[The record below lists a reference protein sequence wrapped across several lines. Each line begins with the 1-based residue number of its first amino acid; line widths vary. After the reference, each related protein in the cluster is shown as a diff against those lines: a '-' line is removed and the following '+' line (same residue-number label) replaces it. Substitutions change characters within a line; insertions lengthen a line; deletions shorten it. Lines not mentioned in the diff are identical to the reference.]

1 MSAPCHYSSRCL
13 KDYLAYAII
22 IPIKSKDKQ
31 EKMKKRFCRSSR
43 SIISA
48 KFFVALGIVLSL
60 SSLAIL
66 NAVKPSETSAA
77 DLVVSRTGVNQ
88 FGAASVQLTAT
99 AALNTDTFTSG
110 NQNIILKSTYKY
122 TAADVA
128 NGVMIADKAT
138 HDYVTFAGVLQANST
153 STGEAEV
160 YVMYN
165 GGVAANS
172 SVTINDAFK
181 MRYPGRVIDADN
193 NTYDLMLYFR
203 SVKIENR
210 ANRAITKPVGLFN
223 GRSLSAWTS
232 LQEAANQQEIDN
244 RSSINS
250 SIIRNHGIEMT
261 VEARVVNSGT
271 ETPVSGKLIPFRW
284 TDLDVYDF
292 DTNNRANWTGPY
304 VESIMLASGVYG
316 NTYVESNTLLNV
328 TSSTY
333 GNNTWY
339 RATASDDNTVRS
351 GVGYLANSASSTFV
365 WRGRDCAT
373 SMGALQTSKV
383 TTSTYGSYPSKAT
396 IDASD
401 NAVLWK
407 ENKTVNMSAA
417 SGYYINEVKVDG
429 TVVYSGTDQTKSS
442 HQYTLNN
449 VVANHTVAVSVA
461 RKTGSTTIHHYLEN
475 TTSRLYSDTVVDGF
489 VGDSFN
495 CADYVQ
501 TSKIKYENSSL
512 PATSACVIGENG
524 YSINYYYRKKTG
536 VIHVFY
542 VDQDT
547 GTQLGTQDLSDTV
560 DNTVTITARGFSRYL
575 LVTEPDEVTL
585 TYTVDEQNVTFYYR
599 KLWRITTRYVNY
611 DDSGNPITEDKVA
624 EAFAGETYK
633 SSPIEI
639 EHYKLFQAPETD
651 TYTFGG
657 EDQVIVYYYR
667 PRAAIKIRY
676 IDADGNDIRP
686 TYYND
691 DGFDGDAGV
700 CEVLELPGYE
710 LIETINPAD
719 CVYRLDGRELI
730 VRYRKKNSAP
740 KPSGNPT
747 TSDTNPLPNILI
759 LSSLG
764 LVGSLLLAKLLKRR

>member
-1 MSAPCHYSSRCL
+1 
-13 KDYLAYAII
+13 
-22 IPIKSKDKQ
+22 
-31 EKMKKRFCRSSR
+31 MKKRFCLSSR

-48 KFFVALGIVLSL
+48 KFFVALGIILSL
-60 SSLAIL
+60 MAFAIID
-66 NAVKPSETSAA
+66 AIKPSEADAA
-77 DLVVSRTGVNQ
+77 DLIVNRTGVNQ
-88 FGAASVQLTAT
+88 FGAASAQLTAT
-99 AALNTDTFTSG
+99 AALNADTFTSG

-128 NGVMIADKAT
+128 NGVMIADKAM

-165 GGVAANS
+165 GGIAANS

-181 MRYPGRVIDADN
+181 MRYPGRVVDADN

-232 LQEAANQQEIDN
+232 LQEAANQQEINN

-250 SIIRNHGIEMT
+250 SIIRNHGVEMT
-261 VEARVVNSGT
+261 VEAKVVNPGT

-292 DTNNRANWTGPY
+292 NSSNRQDWTGPY
-304 VESIMLASGVYG
+304 VESIMLASGIYG

-328 TSSTY
+328 IGSTY

-383 TTSTYGSYPSKAT
+383 TTSTYGDYASKAT
-396 IDASD
+396 IDSSD

-407 ENKTVNMSAA
+407 ENKTVNMSAM
-417 SGYYINEVKVDG
+417 SGYYIDEIKVDG
-429 TVVYSGTDQTKSS
+429 TIVYSGTDQTKTS
-442 HQYTLNN
+442 HQYTLNS
-449 VVANHTVAVSVA
+449 VTTNHTVAVSVA
-461 RKTGSTTIHHYLEN
+461 RKTGSTTIHHYIEN
-475 TTSRLYSDTVVDGF
+475 TSSKLYDDTIVNGF
-489 VGDSFN
+489 AGDSFN

-501 TSKIKYENSSL
+501 TSKTKYENSSL
-512 PATSACVIGENG
+512 PAASACVIGENG
-524 YSINYYYRKKTG
+524 YSINYYYRKKSG

-542 VDQDT
+542 IDQDN
-547 GTQLGTQDLSDTV
+547 GAQLGTQDFSGAV

-575 LVTEPDEVTL
+575 LVTEPEEVTL
-585 TYTVDEQNVTFYYR
+585 TYTVDEQNVIFNYR
-599 KLWRITTRYVNY
+599 KLWRITTRYVDY
-611 DDSGNPITEDKVA
+611 DNSGNPIAEDKIS
-624 EAFAGETYK
+624 ESFAGEAYR

-639 EHYKLFQAPETD
+639 EQYKLFQAPETD

-667 PRAAIKIRY
+667 PRATIKIRY
-676 IDADGNDIRP
+676 IDMDGNDIRP
-686 TYYND
+686 AYFDN

-700 CEVLELPGYE
+700 CEVLEFPEYE
-710 LIETINPAD
+710 LIEAIDPTD
-719 CVYRLDGRELI
+719 CVYHLDGRELN
-730 VRYRKKNSAP
+730 VRYRKKKPAP
-740 KPSGNPT
+740 KPSENPT
-747 TSDTNPLPNILI
+747 TSDTNPLPNIAI

-764 LVGSLLLAKLLKRR
+764 LVTGLLLMKLLKRR